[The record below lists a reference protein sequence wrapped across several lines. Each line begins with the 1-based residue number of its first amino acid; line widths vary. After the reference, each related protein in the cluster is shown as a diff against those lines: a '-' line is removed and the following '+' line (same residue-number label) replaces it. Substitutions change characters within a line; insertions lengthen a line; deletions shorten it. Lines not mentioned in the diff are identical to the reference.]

1 MQGLMMDVPLL
12 VSSMI
17 DYAAECHGDREV
29 VSREL
34 DGAVHRYTY
43 REAQVRCKRLAQAL
57 TRLGVREG
65 ERVGAL
71 AWNTRAYFEMFYGIP
86 GMGAVLHTINPRLF
100 HEQLVYIVNH
110 AEDAWLAFDA
120 ATVDLIRALAPEL
133 TTVRGYIYLGAADEL
148 PGDLKLP
155 RIAFYEDLLAA
166 EDGSYDWPEFD
177 ERRAS
182 TICYTSGTTG
192 DPKGVVYSHRS
203 ATLTAMMHMIGDT
216 ISGYRNGVA
225 EVVMPMA
232 PLFHGNGWQTPY
244 TAPMMG
250 YKLVLP
256 GRHYEPDKLYE
267 LMETEG
273 VTLCFGVPTI
283 WMILLN
289 HMKQQGKRFSHLRA
303 TVMSGA
309 KPPRALQESLLKEF
323 GVEPMQGWGMTEVL
337 SSTKFSLP
345 GGWADLSDDEKLDI
359 YQFGGRRAFGSQF
372 KIVDDDGHALPKDG
386 VARGHLLVRG
396 PTVASGY
403 LKQADGLSGAT
414 GVVGGWLH
422 TGDVAAL
429 HPNGYIELADRSKD
443 VIKSGGEWISS
454 VELENAA
461 MGHPE
466 VAEAAVIAVEHP
478 KWQER
483 PLLIVARMPGSRIGG
498 NEIIDYLR
506 DKVAGWWLPDAVEFL
521 DALPHT
527 GTGKIYK
534 LKLREAFADYKL
546 PNREA
551 R

>member
-12 VSSMI
+12 VSAMI
-17 DYAAECHGDREV
+17 DYAADYHGQQEI

-34 DGAVHRYTY
+34 DGKIHRYSY
-43 REAQVRCKRLAQAL
+43 REARSRCKKLAQAL
-57 TRLGVREG
+57 VRLGVGDG
-65 ERVGAL
+65 ERVGVL
-71 AWNTRAYFEMFYGIP
+71 AWNTRAYFEMFYGVP

-100 HEQLVYIVNH
+100 DEQIVYIANH

-120 ATVDLIRALAPEL
+120 GTIDLVRRLAPKFG
-133 TTVRGYIYLGAADEL
+133 TIQGYIYFGDRDEL
-148 PGDLKLP
+148 PDDLDLG
-155 RIAFYEDLLAA
+155 RVEIYEELLAA
-166 EDGSYDWPEFD
+166 EDGDYDWPQFD
-177 ERRAS
+177 EKKAS
-182 TICYTSGTTG
+182 TICYTSGSTG

-203 ATLTAMMHMIGDT
+203 ATLTALMHMIGDN

-256 GRHYEPDKLYE
+256 GREYEPEKLYE

-289 HMKQQGKRFSHLRA
+289 YMKESNKRFTALRA
-303 TVMSGA
+303 TVMSGS
-309 KPPRALQESLLKEF
+309 KPPRALQESLLKDF
-323 GVEPMQGWGMTEVL
+323 GVEPLQGWGMTEVL
-337 SSTKFSLP
+337 SSSKFSLL
-345 GGWADLSDDEKLDI
+345 GGRDSLSDDEKLDI
-359 YQFGGRRAFGSQF
+359 YQFGGRIAFGSRY
-372 KIVDDDGHALPKDG
+372 KIIDDDGNELPHDG

-403 LKQADGLSGAT
+403 LKEEEGLSGQT
-414 GVVGGWLH
+414 GVVDGWLH
-422 TGDVAAL
+422 TGDVVAL
-429 HPNGYIELADRSKD
+429 HPDGYIEVADRSKD

-461 MGHPE
+461 MGHPD

-483 PLLIVARMPGSRIGG
+483 PLLIVARKEGSDIDP
-498 NEIIDYLR
+498 EQIIDYLR
-506 DKVAGWWLPDAVEFL
+506 DKVASWWLPDAVEFI
-521 DALPHT
+521 DELPKT

-534 LKLREAFADYKL
+534 LQLKETFAGYKL
-546 PNREA
+546 PGE
-551 R
+551 

>member
-17 DYAAECHGDREV
+17 EYAAECHGERQV
-29 VSREL
+29 ASREL
-34 DGAVHRYTY
+34 DGTIQRYSY
-43 REAQVRCKRLAQAL
+43 RDAHLRCKKLALA
-57 TRLGVREG
+57 RLGIGEG

-71 AWNTRAYFEMFYGIP
+71 AWNTRAYFELFYGVP
-86 GMGAVLHTINPRLF
+86 GSGAVLHTINPRLF

-133 TTVRGYIYLGAADEL
+133 ETVRGYIFFGSAEEL
-148 PGDLKLP
+148 PGDLNLP
-155 RIAFYEDLLAA
+155 RVEFYEDLLAA
-166 EDGSYDWPEFD
+166 EDGDYEWPEFD
-177 ERRAS
+177 ERRAA

-192 DPKGVVYSHRS
+192 DPKGVVYSHRA
-203 ATLTAMMHMIGDT
+203 ATLTAMTHMTGDN
-216 ISGYRNGVA
+216 ISGFQNGVG

-250 YKLVLP
+250 YKLVLS
-256 GRHYEPDKLYE
+256 GRAYEPDKLYE
-267 LMETEG
+267 LMESEG
-273 VTLCFGVPTI
+273 VTLCFGVPSI

-289 HMKQQGKRFSHLRA
+289 YMKDSNKRFSHLRA
-303 TVMSGA
+303 TVMSGS
-309 KPPRALQESLLKEF
+309 KPPRALQESLLKDF
-323 GVEPMQGWGMTEVL
+323 GVEPMQGWGMTEAL
-337 SSTKFSLP
+337 SSSKFSLLA
-345 GGWADLSDDEKLDI
+345 GASELSDDEKIDF
-359 YQFGGRRAFGSQF
+359 YQFGGRRGFGSKF
-372 KIVDDDGHALPKDG
+372 KIVDDDGNTLPNDG

-403 LKQADGLSGAT
+403 LKQEEGLSGAT
-414 GVVGGWLH
+414 GVVDGWLH
-422 TGDVAAL
+422 TGDVVAL
-429 HPNGYIELADRSKD
+429 HPNGYIEVADRSKD

-466 VAEAAVIAVEHP
+466 VAEAAVIAVDHP

-483 PLLIVARMPGSRIGG
+483 PLLIVARMPDSSVNGE
-498 NEIIDYLR
+498 EIIDYLR
-506 DKVAGWWLPDAVEFL
+506 EKVASWWLPDAVEFL
-521 DALPHT
+521 DELPHT

-534 LKLREAFADYKL
+534 LKLKETFAGYQL
-546 PNREA
+546 AEG
-551 R
+551 

>member
-17 DYAAECHGDREV
+17 DYAAECHGHREV

-34 DGAVHRYTY
+34 DGEIHRYTY
-43 REAQVRCKRLAQAL
+43 RDAQIRCKKLAQAME
-57 TRLGVREG
+57 RLGVQEG

-71 AWNTRAYFEMFYGIP
+71 AWNTRQYFEMFYGVP

-100 HEQLVYIVNH
+100 HEQLVYIANH

-120 ATVDLIRALAPEL
+120 GCADLVRDLAPEL
-133 TTVRGYIYLGAADEL
+133 TTVRGYIFLGGRDEL
-148 PGDLKLP
+148 PDDLKLP
-155 RIAFYEDLLAA
+155 RVEFYEELLAA
-166 EDGSYDWPEFD
+166 EDGDYEWPEFD

-203 ATLTAMMHMIGDT
+203 ATLTCFMAMAGDNVA
-216 ISGYRNGVA
+216 GYKAGA
-225 EVVMPMA
+225 PEVFMPMA
-232 PLFHGNGWQTPY
+232 PLFHGNGWQTPF

-256 GRHYEPDKLYE
+256 GRDYEPDKLYE
-267 LMETEG
+267 LIEDEG
-273 VTLCFGVPTI
+273 VTICFGVPTI

-289 HMKQQGKRFSHLRA
+289 YMKQSNKRFSHLRA
-303 TVMSGA
+303 TVMSGS
-309 KPPRALQESLLKEF
+309 KPPRALQESLLKDF
-323 GVEPMQGWGMTEVL
+323 GVEPMQGWGMTEAL
-337 SSTKFSLP
+337 SSTKFSP
-345 GGWADLSDDEKLDI
+345 VAQDEELSDDDKLDA
-359 YQFGGRRAFGSQF
+359 YQYGGRRAFGSKF
-372 KIVDDDGHALPKDG
+372 RIIDDDGNDLPKDG
-386 VARGHLLVRG
+386 VAQGHLLVRG
-396 PTVASGY
+396 PTVSSGY
-403 LKQADGLSGAT
+403 MKQDGLTGAT
-414 GVVGGWLH
+414 GVVDGWLH
-422 TGDVAAL
+422 TGDVALL
-429 HPNGYIELADRSKD
+429 HPNGYVELADRSKD

-466 VAEAAVIAVEHP
+466 IAEAAVIAVEHP

-483 PLLIVARMPGSRIGG
+483 PMLIASRMPGS
-498 NEIIDYLR
+498 EITDKQILDYLR
-506 DKVAGWWLPDAVEFL
+506 EKVASWWLPDAVEFL
-521 DALPHT
+521 DELPHT

-546 PNREA
+546 A
-551 R
+551 DSDGA